1 MKIFFYTSPV
11 SSSFDNQ
18 VKHIYRELV
27 NLGYV
32 HTSDEAMTHVVR
44 DILSKDKNFSQVN
57 KEKYNTFIKGFLD
70 AVAKSD
76 ICIFE
81 ASFQSLGLGYL
92 IDKSLEMAKPTIV
105 LYYEGNVPHILN
117 VVDDDKLIVQS
128 YDDKNI
134 DSIIRKTINDAREK
148 RDKRFNFFLSP
159 KLLQYID
166 DASKERGVTKSKLL
180 RDMIVKHMRET
191 AVE

>member
-1 MKIFFYTSPV
+1 MKIFFYSSPV
-11 SSSFDNQ
+11 SSTFDTH
-18 VKHIYRELV
+18 VKHIYDELM

-32 HTSDEAMTHVVR
+32 HTSDEAVSHVVR
-44 DILSKDKNFSQVN
+44 DILKKDKNFSQAS
-57 KEKYNTFIKGFLD
+57 KEKYNTFIKGFIE

-92 IDKSLEMAKPTIV
+92 IDKSLELAKPTIV

-117 VVDDDKLIVQS
+117 VVDNDKLIVQS
-128 YDDKNI
+128 YNDKNI
-134 DSIIRKTINDAREK
+134 DSIIRKTINEGREK

-166 DASKERGVTKSKLL
+166 DASRERGITKSKLL
-180 RDMIVKHMRET
+180 RDMIVKHMRGANE
-191 AVE
+191 A